1 MSQITAEDKKSIFN
15 EHGGSETN
23 TGSAAG
29 QVALFTK
36 RINHITDHLR
46 TNKKDHSSRR
56 SLLQMVGKRKR
67 LLAYIAGKDI
77 QAYRDLIKKLNLR
90 R

>member
-1 MSQITAEDKKSIFN
+1 MSQLTTDGKKNIFK

-29 QVALFTK
+29 QVALFTD
-36 RINHITDHLR
+36 RINHITEHLR

-56 SLLQMVGKRKR
+56 SLLQMVGKRRR
-67 LLAYIAGKDI
+67 LLTYIASKDI
-77 QAYRDLIKKLNLR
+77 NAYRDLIKKLDLR

>member
-1 MSQITAEDKKSIFN
+1 MSQVTKDVKKNIFK

-29 QVALFTK
+29 QVGLFTE
-36 RINHITDHLR
+36 RINHITEHLR

-56 SLLQMVGKRKR
+56 SLLQMVGKRRR
-67 LLAYIAGKDI
+67 LLTYIASKDI
-77 QAYRDLIKKLNLR
+77 TAYRELIKKLNLR